1 MEGGG
6 RNHIRSQPHEAP
18 GGSLCV
24 ENRNHNAERSRGG
37 RGGKEKVTPEDI
49 KSLWTVRVHVCE
61 SEEKLCVVEP
71 GLEPKQTACKW
82 RTGR

>member
-1 MEGGG
+1 M
-6 RNHIRSQPHEAP
+6 
-18 GGSLCV
+18 
-24 ENRNHNAERSRGG
+24 ENRNHKARRTKE
-37 RGGKEKVTPEDI
+37 RGGKKKVTPEDI
-49 KSLWTVRVHVCE
+49 KSLWTVCVHVSE